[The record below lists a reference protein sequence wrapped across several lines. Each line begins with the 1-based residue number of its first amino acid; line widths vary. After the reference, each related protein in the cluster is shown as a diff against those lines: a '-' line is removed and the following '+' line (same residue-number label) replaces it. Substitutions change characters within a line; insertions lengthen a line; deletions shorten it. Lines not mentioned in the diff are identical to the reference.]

1 MVIQITMFFTVLCW
15 DYFNI
20 LAVIGKLSFPMMKE
34 NPSMFIY
41 IVVNMN
47 DWNKII
53 ILKGNV
59 KTRHWEL
66 AISTLTCDILVPIK
80 RNLKTSKWICG

>member
-1 MVIQITMFFTVLCW
+1 MVIYKPSLGINSLTLMVIQITMFFTVLCS
-15 DYFNI
+15 DYFNV

-47 DWNKII
+47 DWNKIF

-59 KTRHWEL
+59 KTVIE
-66 AISTLTCDILVPIK
+66 
-80 RNLKTSKWICG
+80 N

>member
-1 MVIQITMFFTVLCW
+1 MVIYKPSLGINSLTLMVIQITMFFTVLCS
-15 DYFNI
+15 DYFNV
-20 LAVIGKLSFPMMKE
+20 LAVIGKLSFAMMKE

-59 KTRHWEL
+59 KTVIE
-66 AISTLTCDILVPIK
+66 
-80 RNLKTSKWICG
+80 N

>member
-1 MVIQITMFFTVLCW
+1 MVIYKPSLGINSLTLMVIQLTMFFTVLCS
-15 DYFNI
+15 DYFNV

-47 DWNKII
+47 D
-53 ILKGNV
+53 
-59 KTRHWEL
+59 
-66 AISTLTCDILVPIK
+66 
-80 RNLKTSKWICG
+80 

>member
-1 MVIQITMFFTVLCW
+1 MVIYKPSLGINSLTLMVIQITMFFTVLCS
-15 DYFNI
+15 DYFNV

-47 DWNKII
+47 DWNKVI

-59 KTRHWEL
+59 KTVIE
-66 AISTLTCDILVPIK
+66 
-80 RNLKTSKWICG
+80 N

>member
-1 MVIQITMFFTVLCW
+1 MVIYKPSLGINSLTLMVIQITMFFTVLCS
-15 DYFNI
+15 DYFSV

-59 KTRHWEL
+59 KTVIE
-66 AISTLTCDILVPIK
+66 
-80 RNLKTSKWICG
+80 N

>member
-1 MVIQITMFFTVLCW
+1 MVIYKPSLGINSLTLMVIQITMFFTVLCS
-15 DYFNI
+15 DYFNV
-20 LAVIGKLSFPMMKE
+20 LAVVGKLSFPMMKE

-59 KTRHWEL
+59 KTVIE
-66 AISTLTCDILVPIK
+66 
-80 RNLKTSKWICG
+80 N

>member
-1 MVIQITMFFTVLCW
+1 MVIYKPSLGINSLTLMVIQITMFFTALCS
-15 DYFNI
+15 DYFNV

-47 DWNKII
+47 DWNKIF

-59 KTRHWEL
+59 KTVIE
-66 AISTLTCDILVPIK
+66 
-80 RNLKTSKWICG
+80 N

>member
-1 MVIQITMFFTVLCW
+1 MVIYKPSLGINSLTLMVIQITMFFTVLCS
-15 DYFNI
+15 DYFNV

-34 NPSMFIY
+34 NPSIFIY

-47 DWNKII
+47 DWNKIF

-59 KTRHWEL
+59 KTIIE
-66 AISTLTCDILVPIK
+66 
-80 RNLKTSKWICG
+80 N

>member
-1 MVIQITMFFTVLCW
+1 MIIYKPSLGINSLTLMVIQITMFFTVLCS
-15 DYFNI
+15 DYFNV
-20 LAVIGKLSFPMMKE
+20 LAVIGKLSIAMMKE
-34 NPSMFIY
+34 NPSMSIY

-59 KTRHWEL
+59 KTVIE
-66 AISTLTCDILVPIK
+66 
-80 RNLKTSKWICG
+80 N

>member
-1 MVIQITMFFTVLCW
+1 MVIYKPSLGINSLTLMVIQITMFFTVLCS
-15 DYFNI
+15 DYFNV
-20 LAVIGKLSFPMMKE
+20 LAVIGKLSFAMSFAMMKE
-34 NPSMFIY
+34 NPSMSIY

-59 KTRHWEL
+59 KTVIE
-66 AISTLTCDILVPIK
+66 
-80 RNLKTSKWICG
+80 N

>member
-1 MVIQITMFFTVLCW
+1 MIIYKPSLGINSLTLMVIQITMFFTVLCS
-15 DYFNI
+15 DYFNV

-47 DWNKII
+47 D
-53 ILKGNV
+53 
-59 KTRHWEL
+59 
-66 AISTLTCDILVPIK
+66 
-80 RNLKTSKWICG
+80 

>member
-1 MVIQITMFFTVLCW
+1 MVIYKLSLGINSLTLMVIQITMFFTVLCS
-15 DYFNI
+15 DYFNV

-47 DWNKII
+47 D
-53 ILKGNV
+53 
-59 KTRHWEL
+59 
-66 AISTLTCDILVPIK
+66 
-80 RNLKTSKWICG
+80 

>member
-1 MVIQITMFFTVLCW
+1 MVIYKPSLGINSLTLMLIQTRMFFTVLCP
-15 DYFNI
+15 DYFNV

-59 KTRHWEL
+59 KTVIE
-66 AISTLTCDILVPIK
+66 
-80 RNLKTSKWICG
+80 N

>member
-1 MVIQITMFFTVLCW
+1 MVIYIPSLGINSLTLMVIQITMFFTVLCS
-15 DYFNI
+15 DYFNV

-59 KTRHWEL
+59 KTVIE
-66 AISTLTCDILVPIK
+66 
-80 RNLKTSKWICG
+80 N

>member
-1 MVIQITMFFTVLCW
+1 MVIYKPSLGINSLTLMVIQITMFFTVLCS
-15 DYFNI
+15 DYFNV
-20 LAVIGKLSFPMMKE
+20 LAVNGKLSFPMMKE

-59 KTRHWEL
+59 KTVIE
-66 AISTLTCDILVPIK
+66 
-80 RNLKTSKWICG
+80 N

>member
-1 MVIQITMFFTVLCW
+1 MVIYKPSLGINSLTLMLIQITMFFTVLCS
-15 DYFNI
+15 DYFNV
-20 LAVIGKLSFPMMKE
+20 LAVVGKLSFPMMKE

-59 KTRHWEL
+59 KTVIE
-66 AISTLTCDILVPIK
+66 
-80 RNLKTSKWICG
+80 N

>member
-1 MVIQITMFFTVLCW
+1 MVIYKPSLGINSLTSMVIQITMFFTVLCS
-15 DYFNI
+15 DYFNV

-59 KTRHWEL
+59 KTFIE
-66 AISTLTCDILVPIK
+66 
-80 RNLKTSKWICG
+80 N

>member
-1 MVIQITMFFTVLCW
+1 MVIYKPSLGINSLTSMVIQITMFFTVLCS
-15 DYFNI
+15 DYFNV

-59 KTRHWEL
+59 KTVIE
-66 AISTLTCDILVPIK
+66 
-80 RNLKTSKWICG
+80 N

>member
-1 MVIQITMFFTVLCW
+1 MVIYKPSLGINSLTSMVIQITMSFLCS
-15 DYFNI
+15 DYLNV
-20 LAVIGKLSFPMMKE
+20 LAVIGKFSFPMMKE

-47 DWNKII
+47 DWNIII

-59 KTRHWEL
+59 KSVIE
-66 AISTLTCDILVPIK
+66 
-80 RNLKTSKWICG
+80 N

>member
-1 MVIQITMFFTVLCW
+1 MIIYKPSLGINSLTLMVIQITMFFTVLCS
-15 DYFNI
+15 DYFNV
-20 LAVIGKLSFPMMKE
+20 LAVIGRLSFPMMKE

-59 KTRHWEL
+59 KTVIE
-66 AISTLTCDILVPIK
+66 
-80 RNLKTSKWICG
+80 N

>member
-1 MVIQITMFFTVLCW
+1 MVIQITMFFTVLCS
-15 DYFNI
+15 DYFNV
-20 LAVIGKLSFPMMKE
+20 LAVIGKLSFAMMKE
-34 NPSMFIY
+34 NPSMSIY

-59 KTRHWEL
+59 KTVIE
-66 AISTLTCDILVPIK
+66 
-80 RNLKTSKWICG
+80 N

>member
-1 MVIQITMFFTVLCW
+1 MVIYKPSLGINSLTLMVIQITMFFTVLCS
-15 DYFNI
+15 DYFNV

-41 IVVNMN
+41 IVVNVN

-53 ILKGNV
+53 ILKANV
-59 KTRHWEL
+59 KTVIE
-66 AISTLTCDILVPIK
+66 
-80 RNLKTSKWICG
+80 N

>member
-1 MVIQITMFFTVLCW
+1 MVIYKPSLGINSLTLMLIQITMFFTVLCS
-15 DYFNI
+15 DYFNV

-59 KTRHWEL
+59 KTVIE
-66 AISTLTCDILVPIK
+66 
-80 RNLKTSKWICG
+80 N